1 MWVILIISTKSFRI
15 DNLDDSHNSVVEN
28 VIEGFKR
35 VRKRCTDRTT
45 ALYYKLRD
53 DLTRTLNEETC

>member
-1 MWVILIISTKSFRI
+1 MWLILIISTKSFRI
-15 DNLDDSHNSVVEN
+15 DNLDDSVVEN

-35 VRKRCTDRTT
+35 VRKLCTDRTT